1 MPSPPKL
8 QTTSSPTRDAGGA
21 VFEAPPV
28 KTATVLVNGD
38 PHAWRLGLT
47 VADVLAER
55 GTDAQRVATAVN
67 TRFVPR
73 PERRETPLWPDD
85 RVVVFAAI
93 VGG

>member
-1 MPSPPKL
+1 MHEG
-8 QTTSSPTRDAGGA
+8 DD
-21 VFEAPPV
+21 VFAPAKV
-28 KTATVLVNGD
+28 RSANVLVNGE

-55 GTDAQRVATAVN
+55 GSDDEHVATAVN

-73 PERRETPLWPDD
+73 SARVDTPLWPDD
-85 RVVVFAAI
+85 RVVVFSAI

>member
-1 MPSPPKL
+1 MHEGDDVFAPVR
-8 QTTSSPTRDAGGA
+8 TRPAS
-21 VFEAPPV
+21 
-28 KTATVLVNGD
+28 VLVNGE

-55 GTDAQRVATAVN
+55 GSEDDSVATAVN

-73 PERRETPLWPDD
+73 AARVDTPLWPDD
-85 RVVVFAAI
+85 RVVIFSAI

>member
-1 MPSPPKL
+1 ML
-8 QTTSSPTRDAGGA
+8 EGEDVFAPT
-21 VFEAPPV
+21 PV
-28 KTATVLVNGD
+28 RAANVLVNGE

-55 GTDAQRVATAVN
+55 GSDDDAVATAVN

-73 PERRETPLWPDD
+73 AARTETPLWPDD
-85 RVVVFAAI
+85 RVVVFSAI

>member
-1 MPSPPKL
+1 ML
-8 QTTSSPTRDAGGA
+8 EGEE
-21 VFEAPPV
+21 VFASARARP
-28 KTATVLVNGD
+28 ANVLVNGE

-55 GTDAQRVATAVN
+55 GSDADAVATAVN

-73 PERRETPLWPDD
+73 PARMETPLWPDD
-85 RVVVFAAI
+85 RVVVFSAI

>member
-1 MPSPPKL
+1 ML
-8 QTTSSPTRDAGGA
+8 EEEDVFTS
-21 VFEAPPV
+21 APVRP
-28 KTATVLVNGD
+28 ANVLVNGQ

-55 GTDAQRVATAVN
+55 GSDAEAVATAVN

-73 PERRETPLWPDD
+73 PARTQTPLWPDD
-85 RVVVFAAI
+85 RVVVFSPI

>member
-1 MPSPPKL
+1 ML
-8 QTTSSPTRDAGGA
+8 EGEDVFAPT
-21 VFEAPPV
+21 PV
-28 KTATVLVNGD
+28 CAANVLVNGE

-55 GTDAQRVATAVN
+55 GSDDDSVATAVN

-73 PERRETPLWPDD
+73 SARSETPLWPDD
-85 RVVVFAAI
+85 RVVVFSAI